1 MTEPSNS
8 PTLERLENLETSL
21 LSLLQ
26 EVRSIK
32 TEIQKQA
39 NGNPTLE
46 PLLDVEGLAKI
57 LGLDVDYIYRQAQT
71 GKIPSKKIGKYRK
84 FQPSKIQSWLEKKN
98 S

>member
-1 MTEPSNS
+1 MSLPETLSRLE
-8 PTLERLENLETSL
+8 TLEASL
-21 LSLLQ
+21 LSVI
-26 EVRSIK
+26 ETVRSLRVD
-32 TEIQKQA
+32 IQKQA

-46 PLLDVEGLAKI
+46 PLLDVEELAKI
-57 LGLDVDYIYRQAQT
+57 LGLDVDYIYRQAQA

>member
-1 MTEPSNS
+1 MDLPEI
-8 PTLERLENLETSL
+8 LARLEKLEDAV
-21 LSLLQ
+21 LSGLQ

-32 TEIQKQA
+32 AEIQKQG

-46 PLLDVEGLAKI
+46 PLLDVEELAKI
-57 LGLDVDYIYRQAQT
+57 LGLDIDYIYRQAQA

>member
-1 MTEPSNS
+1 MDA
-8 PTLERLENLETSL
+8 LEILTRLEKLEDAF
-21 LSLLQ
+21 LSGLQ
-26 EVRSIK
+26 EIRSVK
-32 TEIQKQA
+32 VEIQKQA

-46 PLLDVEGLAKI
+46 PLLDVEELAKI
-57 LGLDVDYIYRQAQT
+57 LGLDVDYIYRQAQA

>member
-1 MTEPSNS
+1 MDA
-8 PTLERLENLETSL
+8 LEILTRLEKLEDAF
-21 LSLLQ
+21 LSGLQ
-26 EVRSIK
+26 EIRSVK
-32 TEIQKQA
+32 AEIQRHA

-46 PLLDVEGLAKI
+46 PLLDVEELAKI

>member
-1 MTEPSNS
+1 MPNTYEIL
-8 PTLERLENLETSL
+8 TRLEKLEDGF
-21 LSLLQ
+21 LSDLQ

-32 TEIQKQA
+32 AEIQKQV
-39 NGNPTLE
+39 NGNPSLE
-46 PLLDVEGLAKI
+46 PLLDVEELAKI

>member
-1 MTEPSNS
+1 MSETNNP
-8 PTLERLENLETSL
+8 PTLTRLETLETSL
-21 LSLLQ
+21 FSLLQ

-32 TEIQKQA
+32 AGIQKQG

-46 PLLDVEGLAKI
+46 PLLDVEEIAKI
-57 LGLDVDYIYRQAQT
+57 LGLDVDYIYRQAQA

-84 FQPSKIQSWLEKKN
+84 FQPSKIQSWLEKKH

>member
-1 MTEPSNS
+1 MIALSEILVRLE
-8 PTLERLENLETSL
+8 TLEDTI
-21 LSLLQ
+21 LSGLQ

-32 TEIQKQA
+32 GEIQKRA
-39 NGNPTLE
+39 NGNPSLE
-46 PLLDVEGLAKI
+46 PLLDVEELAKI
-57 LGLDVDYIYRQAQT
+57 LGLDVDYIYRQAQA

>member
-1 MTEPSNS
+1 MDLPEI
-8 PTLERLENLETSL
+8 LARLEKLEDAF
-21 LSLLQ
+21 LSGLQ

-32 TEIQKQA
+32 AEIQKQG

-46 PLLDVEGLAKI
+46 PLLDVEELAKI
-57 LGLDVDYIYRQAQT
+57 LGLDIDYIYRQAQA